1 MVVAGHRPLNAL
13 LGPRIGLATVTATTW
28 RGFRRWRGLAP
39 VASAA
44 GVAPCPASDR
54 IGNGPGTR
62 CHSERTRESAVRVEQ
77 PAAPPGCQGFLA
89 CRLGM

>member
-39 VASAA
+39 V
-44 GVAPCPASDR
+44 GTAPGRVVIP
-54 IGNGPGTR
+54 
-62 CHSERTRESAVRVEQ
+62 SEREESAVRVEQ
-77 PAAPPGCQGFLA
+77 RAAPPGCQGFLA